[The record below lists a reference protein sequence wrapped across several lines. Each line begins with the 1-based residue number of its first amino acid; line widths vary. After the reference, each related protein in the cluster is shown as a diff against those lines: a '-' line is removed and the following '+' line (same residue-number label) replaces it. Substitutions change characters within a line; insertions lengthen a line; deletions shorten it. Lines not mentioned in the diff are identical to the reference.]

1 MKKLTLAYYVA
12 IAELGAI
19 VIALIATA
27 VAAEASA
34 QTADVAQAQ
43 EIVVEAPRSL
53 PSPSDRAERSS
64 YSSAPVVTTVVRI
77 TALYG
82 DLDLTR
88 PEHAERLMMR
98 IDRVA
103 RDACATLDRL
113 YPLNPDP
120 ECVSRAVANT
130 TPAAKALITAAL
142 PK

>member
-1 MKKLTLAYYVA
+1 MKKITLAFYLAV
-12 IAELGAI
+12 AELGAI
-19 VIALIATA
+19 VIALIAAA
-27 VAAEASA
+27 VATGAEA
-34 QTADVAQAQ
+34 QAPVPAEGQ

-53 PSPSDRAERSS
+53 PPPPDRTARSS

-88 PEHAERLMMR
+88 PDHATRLMTR

-113 YPLNPDP
+113 YPLNPDAD
-120 ECVSRAVANT
+120 CVNRAVANT
-130 TPAAKALITAAL
+130 APAAKALIAAAR